1 MKNTHQCPKCG
12 SAEIIRLNLA
22 SSSYKANLIPVG
34 RTIFNH
40 AKIVRY
46 VCGRCGFSEE
56 WIDSPTDLQKV
67 VAKWGTTPK
76 T

>member
-1 MKNTHQCPKCG
+1 MKNTHQCLKCG
-12 SAEIIRLNLA
+12 SAEIIRIDYADSLHR
-22 SSSYKANLIPVG
+22 ANIIPLG
-34 RTIFNH
+34 RTIFGA

-46 VCGRCGFSEE
+46 VCGRCGFCEE